1 VIDPLI
7 DPASRADALKTLYAR
22 LRFGQSCAVTGL
34 NDIGKT
40 TLLSLARSRDALSR
54 FAPRELTERVL
65 FVHVDCNLLSGS
77 DERELYALIARAAR
91 DAARGVGLLLVL
103 ESKAARDASPDGNQ
117 SLFAAVALEALLGE
131 LVAAQRIV
139 VVLLDE
145 FDALYARL
153 DARAVLA
160 LRAFDNRVG
169 PALAYV
175 VATDRSLRSTRAR
188 GESDGGDTAE
198 FEDMFVGGA
207 IPLGALTPTEAGAFV
222 RRYVDSRQ
230 VAAPGWLPSL
240 IAEQTGGY
248 PGLLWACCAAAARLP
263 LESEDAARE
272 ALRNSPE
279 VKAEGGA
286 IIRRLHDPNGDDRK
300 ALDTYPLLRRSGS
313 TESPR
318 SLQEPR
324 GVRLDPSTGEVTID
338 GVPVSAS
345 LGPTEYRLL
354 TTLASR
360 AGALVSKDEIARTL
374 WPDEEHLGGVD
385 DARIDKLID
394 RVRTKIEPSAKKPRY
409 LVTVR
414 GLGYRLLPGAS

>member
-7 DPASRADALKTLYAR
+7 DPSSRAEALKTLYAR

-34 NDIGKT
+34 NDVGKT
-40 TLLSLARSRDALSR
+40 TLLSLARSRDALVR
-54 FAPRELTERVL
+54 FAPCELIERVL

-77 DERELYALIARAAR
+77 DERELFALIARAAR
-91 DAARGVGLLLVL
+91 DAARGAGLSLNTEAV
-103 ESKAARDASPDGNQ
+103 PDVSREDSQ
-117 SLFAAVALEALLGE
+117 SLFAAVALESLLGA

-139 VVLLDE
+139 VTLFDE

-175 VATDRSLRSTRAR
+175 VATDRPLRSIRAG
-188 GESDGGDTAE
+188 GESHSGDTAE
-198 FEDMFVGGA
+198 FEDMFIGGA
-207 IPLGALTPTEAGAFV
+207 IPLGPLVRDEAEAFV
-222 RRYVDSRQ
+222 RRYVESRQ
-230 VAAPGWLPSL
+230 LATPSWLPSL
-240 IAEQTGGY
+240 IAEQAGGH

-263 LESEDAARE
+263 SESMHVARE
-272 ALRNSPE
+272 ALRASPE
-279 VKAEGGA
+279 VEAECEA
-286 IIRRLHDPNGDDRK
+286 IVRRLQDPNGGDRA
-300 ALDTYPLLRRSGS
+300 ALDPFPLLRRSGS
-313 TESPR
+313 TGLQRAIRES
-318 SLQEPR
+318 R
-324 GVRLDPSTGEVTID
+324 GVRLDPTTGEVTINS
-338 GVPVSAS
+338 VPVSAS

-360 AGALVSKDEIARTL
+360 SGALVSKDEIARAL
-374 WPDEEHLGGVD
+374 WPDEEHMGGVD

-394 RVRTKIEPSAKKPRY
+394 RVRTKIEPDAKRPRY

-414 GLGYRLLPGAS
+414 GLGYRLLPGDA